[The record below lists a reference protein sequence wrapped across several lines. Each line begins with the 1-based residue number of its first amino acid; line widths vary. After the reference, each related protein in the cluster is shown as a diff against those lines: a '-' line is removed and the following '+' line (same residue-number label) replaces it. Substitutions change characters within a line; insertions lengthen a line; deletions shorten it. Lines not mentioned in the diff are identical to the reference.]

1 MVLLMINMIMIVM
14 TVMITI
20 MMIALKLFDGDQAHA
35 QSLATPAVEGK
46 RQQRAAGR

>member
-1 MVLLMINMIMIVM
+1 MINMILIVM